1 MTPIPT
7 GQLLS
12 RLQWRYAV
20 RVFEPGRTIPE
31 ETWDALE
38 EALVLTPSSYGLQ
51 PWHFLVLTD
60 RALRERLVGHAWG
73 QRQVADCSH
82 FLVFCIR
89 QDLGEADID
98 RYLRRIGEVR
108 GTPMANLTG
117 FRQMMVGSLVEGP
130 VKAVIN
136 EWATRQV
143 YIALGNFMTAAA
155 MVGVDTCPMEGFEP
169 DKFDEVL
176 GLGARGLASVVCCAA
191 GYRGGADRQAG
202 LPKVRYP
209 RSEVVERW

>member
-1 MTPIPT
+1 MTSIAPE
-7 GQLLS
+7 QLLN

-31 ETWDALE
+31 ATWEALE

-51 PWHFLVLTD
+51 PWHFLILTD
-60 RALRERLVGHAWG
+60 RGLRERLVGHAWG

-82 FLVFCIR
+82 FVVFCIR
-89 QDLGEADID
+89 QDLGEAEID

-108 GTPMANLTG
+108 GTPMANLAG

-169 DKFDEVL
+169 GKFDEVL

-191 GYRGGADRQAG
+191 GYRGETDRQAG

-209 RSEVVERW
+209 RSEVLERR